1 MITLYYIE
9 GIDRENIPY
18 VYPAYKTQT
27 TISDYL
33 REHEVAT
40 IPNSY
45 YPPYYRNI
53 ISISSEDFTG
63 NFLETSV
70 NYLGIVFGNKTY
82 YYFIDRIEYVN
93 EDLYKLHVTMD
104 VIMTYINDIK
114 VHSGII
120 ERKFIDRWI
129 NNRTINRAYKREN
142 ASNGLF
148 QLTQRKYLSKRS
160 NYDGEYK
167 DNVIDGI
174 FVIRTTENPWKPA
187 GSIPFLN
194 GSPSTL
200 YSDSVNF
207 SSRYATYI
215 VPYISNKFSSTIQY
229 EGAEEGVY
237 TSQKTTTALT
247 LYHGLSHPAV
257 VDCRY
262 YPINLF
268 EDNFWFIRRN
278 NTDCIVSTN
287 ILNWCLGKEITPTPG
302 IDYNYELIAYLA
314 SELTIKPIKGTY
326 TFILNKPSNK
336 NKPFTSEDVPA
347 LIDENYIRLSY
358 GDGEV
363 QATAQ
368 LYLITSPTIEYN
380 YKYDINNAARYYWF
394 TATNSVTI
402 RNERVYGQDNSIS
415 SLAVNENPI
424 TLDLVNDA
432 WGTWK
437 AYNSATLP
445 LTIGKTALDIGK
457 FALDTYIT
465 YKNPMAE
472 LLSNSGFVDKRFKK
486 PTLNKK
492 GQREL
497 FNIQNNESEDIRQG
511 LYDIANM
518 PGRFEN
524 IINSSREPDTVKS
537 SGNFTTAISSEGMNI
552 RMDIYKVNDYEQCA
566 QYYHRYGYLVDEYI
580 NEVDNIFDYVSTR
593 YYYNVLKMRDVDI
606 SLVNSPAS
614 TEVLDLI
621 KERLENGIRLWNC
634 DHQHTFVDIGNYAY
648 DNIERSNL
656 NE

>member
-114 VHSGII
+114 IHGGII

-129 NNRTINRAYKREN
+129 NNKIINRAYKREN

-148 QLTQRKYLSKRS
+148 QLTERKYLSKRS

-194 GSPSTL
+194 GSSSTL

-207 SSRYATYI
+207 SSRYTTYI

-237 TSQKTTTALT
+237 SSQKTTTALT

-268 EDNFWFIRRN
+268 EDYFWFIRRN

-287 ILNWCLGKEITPTPG
+287 ILNWCLGKEIPLTPG
-302 IDYNYELIAYLA
+302 LDYNYELIAYLA

-326 TFILNKPSNK
+326 TFILNKPTNK
-336 NKPFTSEDVPA
+336 NKPFTPEDVPA

-394 TATNSVTI
+394 TATNIVTI

-445 LTIGKTALDIGK
+445 LTVGKNILDVGK
-457 FALDTYIT
+457 FAFDIYTK
-465 YKNPMAE
+465 YKFPNERLATDLLFGDDSEKMKDAGTGIEMA
-472 LLSNSGFVDKRFKK
+472 L
-486 PTLNKK
+486 
-492 GQREL
+492 
-497 FNIQNNESEDIRQG
+497 
-511 LYDIANM
+511 NM
-518 PGRFEN
+518 PSRYEN
-524 IINSSREPDTVKS
+524 IINNYMAPNTAKS

-580 NEVDNIFDYVSTR
+580 NEVDNVFDYVSTR
-593 YYYNVLKMRDVDI
+593 YYYNILKMRDADI

-621 KERLENGIRLWNC
+621 KKRLENGIRLWNC
-634 DHQHTFVDIGNYAY
+634 DEHNTFVSIGNYTY

>member
-1 MITLYYIE
+1 MIILYYIE

-18 VYPAYKTQT
+18 VYPAYKTQI

-33 REHEVAT
+33 REHEVAS

-63 NFLETSV
+63 NFLETSI

-82 YYFIDRIEYVN
+82 YYFIDKIEYVN

-104 VIMTYINDIK
+104 VIMTYINEIK
-114 VHSGII
+114 IHGGII

-129 NNRTINRAYKREN
+129 NNKIINRAYKREN

-167 DNVIDGI
+167 DNVIDGV
-174 FVIRTTENPWKPA
+174 FVIRTTENPWKTA
-187 GSIPFLN
+187 TTFPFLK
-194 GSPSTL
+194 GSPTTL
-200 YSDSVNF
+200 YSDNVNF

-215 VPYISNKFSSTIQY
+215 VPYISNKFLDTIQY
-229 EGAEEGVY
+229 EGDKEAVY
-237 TSQKTTTALT
+237 VSQKTTTALT
-247 LYHGLSHPAV
+247 LYHGLAHPAV

-268 EDNFWFIRRN
+268 EDYFWFIRRN
-278 NTDCIVSTN
+278 NTDCIVSPYDC
-287 ILNWCLGKEITPTPG
+287 WALGNEIKPTPG
-302 IDYNYELIAYLA
+302 LDYDYELIAYLA
-314 SELTIKPIKGTY
+314 NKLTIKPIKGTY
-326 TFILNKPSNK
+326 TFILNKPDNK
-336 NKPFTSEDVPA
+336 NRPFTSEDVPA

-380 YKYDINNAARYYWF
+380 YKYDINNGARYYWF
-394 TATNSVTI
+394 TATNSVII

-415 SLAVNENPI
+415 SLVVNENPI
-424 TLDLVNDA
+424 TLDLINDA

-614 TEVLDLI
+614 TEILELI
-621 KERLENGIRLWNC
+621 RERLENGIRLWNC
-634 DHQHTFVDIGNYAY
+634 NEHNTFVEIGNYTY
-648 DNIERSNL
+648 DNVERSYL

>member
-18 VYPAYKTQT
+18 VYPAYKEQI
-27 TISDYL
+27 TIQDYL
-33 REHEVAT
+33 TKCIVAS

-53 ISISSEDFTG
+53 ISVSSEDFTG
-63 NFLETSV
+63 NFLKTSI
-70 NYLGIVFGNKTY
+70 NYLSLSFGDKEY

-93 EDLYKLHVTMD
+93 EDLYKLHITMD
-104 VIMTYINDIK
+104 VIMTYINEIK
-114 VHSGII
+114 IHGGII

-129 NNRTINRAYKREN
+129 NNRAINRAYKREN

-174 FVIRTTENPWKPA
+174 FVIRTTENPWKPD
-187 GSIPFLN
+187 GTFPFLN

-215 VPYISNKFSSTIQY
+215 VPYISDKFSSTIQY
-229 EGAEEGVY
+229 EGDKEGVY
-237 TSQKTTTALT
+237 TSRKTTTALS
-247 LYHGLSHPAV
+247 LYHGLSHPTV

-268 EDNFWFIRRN
+268 EDYFWFIRRN
-278 NTDCIVSTN
+278 NTDCIVSTD

-302 IDYNYELIAYLA
+302 LDYNYELIAYLA
-314 SELTIKPIKGTY
+314 SKLTIKPIKGSY
-326 TFILNKPSNK
+326 TFILNKPTNK

-368 LYLITSPTIEYN
+368 LYLITIPTIEYN

-394 TATNSVTI
+394 TATNSVVI

-415 SLAVNENPI
+415 SLAINENPI

-445 LTIGKTALDIGK
+445 LTMGKTALDIGK

-465 YKNPMAE
+465 YKNPMAG
-472 LLSNSGFVDKRFKK
+472 LLANSGFVDKRFKT

-497 FNIQNNESEDIRQG
+497 FNIQSNESEDIREG
-511 LYDIANM
+511 LYNIATM

-524 IINSSREPDTVKS
+524 IINSSKEPDTSKS

-566 QYYHRYGYLVDEYI
+566 QYYHRNGYLVDEYI
-580 NEVDNIFDYVSTR
+580 NEMDSVFDYVSTR

-606 SLVNSPAS
+606 TLINSPAS
-614 TEVLDLI
+614 TEILELI
-621 KERLENGIRLWNC
+621 RERLENGIRLWNC
-634 DHQHTFVDIGNYAY
+634 NATGTFVTIGNYAY